1 MRTLGPWVVLG
12 AVAAGASGAVL
23 RWALVRWW
31 HEVLRRWRPGRP
43 PFPVG
48 VLVANTLASLGAGM
62 AVSGSHA
69 GDAAWREV
77 AVGGFAGGL
86 STLSTL
92 AVDTVAMWQA
102 GQRWAAALNVV
113 STVGLGIVAAA
124 AGVGGVGMAGIG
136 R

>member
-1 MRTLGPWVVLG
+1 MRTVGPWVVLG
-12 AVAAGASGAVL
+12 AVAAGASVALL

-31 HEVLRRWRPGRP
+31 HEVLRRRRPGRP

-48 VLVANTLASLGAGM
+48 VLVANILASLGAGV
-62 AVSGSHA
+62 AVSASHA
-69 GDAAWREV
+69 GDAAWRLV
-77 AVGGFAGGL
+77 TVGGFAGGL

-102 GQRWAAALNVV
+102 GRRWAAALNVA
-113 STVGLGIVAAA
+113 STVVLGIAAA
-124 AGVGGVGMAGIG
+124 AVGVAGVGVAGVG